1 MTGGDRPRQGAVA
14 AAIAMARATHLAPTV
29 AVTAFATAVAV
40 AAGRGA
46 GAVLVFAAV
55 LTGQCSIGWANDWID
70 RDRDRRAGRADKPIA
85 TGAVGA
91 RTVWIGARAALAA
104 CVPLSLAAGPVAG
117 AVHLVGVGAGWAYD
131 LGVKSTPLSPLPY
144 AVGFGSLPVFIAGP
158 GGPWWAVT
166 GAALLGAGAH
176 FTNALPDLAEDEAA
190 GIRGLPQR
198 LGPTGSLVAAA
209 LLLGAGIAVVTL
221 APAGAPGPVRLVALA
236 AGAALVASALAAGIA
251 GRPRLAFPLTI
262 GAAATC
268 VTALIATADQ
278 LR

>member
-1 MTGGDRPRQGAVA
+1 VTGRARPRGIAVA
-14 AAIAMARATHLAPTV
+14 VAMARATHLAPTV

-55 LTGQCSIGWANDWID
+55 LAGQCSIGWANDWID
-70 RDRDRRAGRADKPIA
+70 RDRDRRAARVDKPIA
-85 TGAVGA
+85 TGAVA
-91 RTVWIGARAALAA
+91 PRTVWLAARVALAA
-104 CVPLSLAAGPVAG
+104 CVPLSLAAGAAGG
-117 AVHLVGVGAGWAYD
+117 AVHLVGVAAGWAYD

-198 LGPTGSLVAAA
+198 LGATGSLVAAA
-209 LLLGAGIAVVTL
+209 LLLGAGVAVVTL
-221 APAGAPGPVRLVALA
+221 APAGAPGPVRLAALI
-236 AGAALVASALAAGIA
+236 AGAALVAAALVAGIA

-262 GAAATC
+262 GAAAAC
-268 VTALIATADQ
+268 VAALIATAGQ
-278 LR
+278 LA

>member
-1 MTGGDRPRQGAVA
+1 VTGRARPRGIAVA
-14 AAIAMARATHLAPTV
+14 VAMARATHLAPTV

-46 GAVLVFAAV
+46 GAALVFAAV
-55 LTGQCSIGWANDWID
+55 LSGQCSIGWANDWID

-91 RTVWIGARAALAA
+91 RTVWVAARVALAA
-104 CVPLSLAAGPVAG
+104 CVPLSLAAGAVGGAAHLAGVA
-117 AVHLVGVGAGWAYD
+117 AGWAYD

-144 AVGFGSLPVFIAGP
+144 AVGFGVLPVFIAGP

-198 LGPTGSLVAAA
+198 LGATGSLVAAA
-209 LLLGAGIAVVTL
+209 LLLGAGVAVVTL
-221 APAGAPGPVRLVALA
+221 APAGGPGPVRMAALLG
-236 AGAALVASALAAGIA
+236 GAALVAGALAAGIA

-262 GAAATC
+262 GAAGAC
-268 VTALIATADQ
+268 VAALLATAGQ